1 MIIGV
6 AVDNYKEKT
15 YKKAIKEAG
24 FTIHAVDWLKAG
36 FVIIKVETEES
47 KLSDLQNLLK
57 GLERKHSLRNRMN

>member
-6 AVDNYKEKT
+6 AVDNYKERA
-15 YKKAIKEAG
+15 YKNAIKEAG

-36 FVIIKVETEES
+36 FVIIKVETEEG
-47 KLSDLQNLLK
+47 KINELQSLLK